1 MRELIADPDSGKALS
16 ASRTPMISVGALMM
30 LIWLGV
36 GVGVTLGHLEWSQFG
51 GWMDWGKNF
60 FYGTVAGF
68 IGGKAVGKINNGK

>member
-1 MRELIADPDSGKALS
+1 VKELIADPDSGKAFS
-16 ASRTPMISVGALMM
+16 ASRAPMIGVGVLLM

-36 GVGVTLGHLEWSQFG
+36 GVGVAFAEFEWSQFG

-68 IGGKAVGKINNGK
+68 IGGKAVGKIKNGK